1 MSSERRG
8 AELLLLD
15 SIRAFQSMLLKV
27 MVAVRRRWLQ
37 RMTSRELQARA
48 GKCIG
53 SADVSTE
60 SGSESEDLRL
70 RTLDR
75 PVRPRRTI

>member
-8 AELLLLD
+8 AVLLLLD
-15 SIRAFQSMLLKV
+15 SIRAFQSMLLRV

-37 RMTSRELQARA
+37 RRISRELQERA
-48 GKCIG
+48 GKWIG

-60 SGSESEDLRL
+60 SGSELKNL
-70 RTLDR
+70 
-75 PVRPRRTI
+75 

>member
-27 MVAVRRRWLQ
+27 MVAVWRRGLQ
-37 RMTSRELQARA
+37 RTARCELRDKTGRA
-48 GKCIG
+48 SAIG
-53 SADVSTE
+53 TFRPK
-60 SGSESEDLRL
+60 SGSESENL
-70 RTLDR
+70 
-75 PVRPRRTI
+75 

>member
-27 MVAVRRRWLQ
+27 MVAVWSRGLQ
-37 RMTSRELQARA
+37 RTARGELRKPNGARF
-48 GKCIG
+48 G
-53 SADVSTE
+53 SPDVSTPIGLE
-60 SGSESEDLRL
+60 IENL
-70 RTLDR
+70 
-75 PVRPRRTI
+75 

>member
-37 RMTSRELQARA
+37 RRASRELR
-48 GKCIG
+48 
-53 SADVSTE
+53 E
-60 SGSESEDLRL
+60 SGRKV
-70 RTLDR
+70 RRQCGGFDR
-75 PVRPRRTI
+75 KRVGIGEFVIAKA